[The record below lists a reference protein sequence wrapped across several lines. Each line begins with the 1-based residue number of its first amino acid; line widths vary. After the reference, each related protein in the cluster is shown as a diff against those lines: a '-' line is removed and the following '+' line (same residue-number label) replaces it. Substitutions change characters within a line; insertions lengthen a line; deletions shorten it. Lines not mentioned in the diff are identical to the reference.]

1 MNNNYMT
8 ESNFWK
14 YQPILP
20 VKNQK
25 PYTTIGNI
33 PPFIGTNTYDTELHI
48 YRFHMK
54 YFDDILNFINDNY
67 IRGYRLLPDYLR
79 RKLTIVN
86 SYSYVLCDNQCIVGF
101 IYSQPLLSTNQ
112 HLAPAH
118 YVDLMT
124 ILRSHRK
131 KGYAAILISAITN
144 FSGNSRV
151 FIHKK
156 DEKPLMFPYF
166 YRSRHYSASISLLID
181 KYQSTFMTNSNK
193 SVINTQRAYQIYEL
207 ECGTLKYKNPIDI
220 FHTSSSVKT
229 HIFRDCAVVSFA
241 IFEFGRN
248 TTIAEIFYVSLEFN
262 NDDYIQLIHIL
273 HQLDIQLI
281 VSLPYRFFKLC
292 IEKDSYME
300 SMELF
305 IHSYNMYIPEQ
316 TENGIDAII
325 PFIAF

>member
-20 VKNQK
+20 IKNQE
-25 PYTTIGNI
+25 PYTTIGDI
-33 PPFIGTNTYDTELHI
+33 PLFIGTNDTELNI
-48 YRFHMK
+48 YRFNMK

-79 RKLTIVN
+79 RKLAITN
-86 SYSYVLCDNQCIVGF
+86 SYAYVLCDNQCIVGF
-101 IYSQPLLSTNQ
+101 IYSQPLIPTNQ
-112 HLAPAH
+112 NLAPAH

-124 ILRSHRK
+124 ILKSHRK
-131 KGYAAILISAITN
+131 KGLANILISAITN
-144 FSGNSRV
+144 FSGKSRV

-156 DEKPLMFPYF
+156 DETPLMFPYF
-166 YRSRHYSASISLLID
+166 YRSRHYSASISLLIN
-181 KYQSTFMTNSNK
+181 KYRCPFRTNNNN
-193 SVINTQRAYQIYEL
+193 SVINTERAYQIYEK
-207 ECGTLKYKNPIDI
+207 ECSSLKYKNPIDV
-220 FHTSSSVKT
+220 FHTSSSVQT
-229 HIFRDCAVVSFA
+229 HIFRDCAVVTFA
-241 IFEFGRN
+241 IFEFNGN

-316 TENGIDAII
+316 LETEIDAII